1 MVNLAYVDE
10 DFRNSKSK
18 KNWFKKLTFVVLSS
32 KNSSLHVCLCSSD
45 IFMQGGK
52 VLSKTR

>member
-52 VLSKTR
+52 VLSKTW